1 MGTAAN
7 GCGQANFWF
16 YFLGMRLQRG
26 LKNTPRRNK
35 KFCADRFPHQSSEH

>member
-26 LKNTPRRNK
+26 LKNTGLTS
-35 KFCADRFPHQSSEH
+35 SSEH